1 MIKEK
6 QRGTEVY
13 MYMNNL
19 MVDCGLEESIKILCS
34 SFLEYVL
41 RIVIFAFLSAQKM
54 EYVKI
59 IYFQVLFKEQATKN
73 PQHD

>member
-6 QRGTEVY
+6 HRGTEVY

-41 RIVIFAFLSAQKM
+41 RIVIFAFLSA
-54 EYVKI
+54 
-59 IYFQVLFKEQATKN
+59 
-73 PQHD
+73 